1 MKIIEH
7 RGYDLPEALDS
18 VDKCFIDNLNEPII
32 RGNGDIFK
40 SYLDCDWAYYGY
52 NLVDTSRSIVNCVVE
67 TMQGNDRFSKWPG
80 CDILKYLIVDLGF
93 NFHHEDLAS
102 SIAFWTMFPV
112 GTSVF
117 LNKAYFKSSSFLKS
131 CNGFARVINN
141 PWFYANGT
149 SEKTLVEI
157 AKVKEYQFSIDIRK
171 YVPNAEI
178 LSNEIAN
185 LVYGV
190 EDRHKIT
197 KISAEL
203 IPVVS
208 KTLSDYGF

>member
-1 MKIIEH
+1 M
-7 RGYDLPEALDS
+7 
-18 VDKCFIDNLNEPII
+18 
-32 RGNGDIFK
+32 
-40 SYLDCDWAYYGY
+40 
-52 NLVDTSRSIVNCVVE
+52 
-67 TMQGNDRFSKWPG
+67 
-80 CDILKYLIVDLGF
+80 
-93 NFHHEDLAS
+93 
-102 SIAFWTMFPV
+102 
-112 GTSVF
+112 
-117 LNKAYFKSSSFLKS
+117 KS

-149 SEKTLVEI
+149 SEKILVEI

-190 EDRHKIT
+190 EDQHKIT
-197 KISAEL
+197 KIRAEL